1 MDKGIGFNRNIFLHW
16 LDATASFRQQTADA
30 DAMRD
35 RLEPVVGQRIS
46 SAENQRKAIDILNN
60 IWIHSRDVAPML
72 HDEAVSRFGAAEEA
86 ETRLWLHY
94 GMVLLAYPFFREAA
108 AVVGQLGRRDSLI
121 SSGEVKR
128 RLTATRGQLGSL
140 NKAVERVVFSLR
152 EWDML
157 EEANRR
163 HHYTLRERCL
173 ETDDASLQAW
183 LVACALTAHPAEEL
197 PYLDLVRLPE
207 LFAFRISL
215 GLDALRT
222 SGHFAVSRQG
232 GGWEAVRLAR

>member
-72 HDEAVSRFGAAEEA
+72 HDEAVSRLGSAEEA

-94 GMVLLAYPFFREAA
+94 GLVLLAYPFFREAA
-108 AVVGQLGRRDSLI
+108 AVVGQLGRRGSLV

-128 RLTATRGQLGSL
+128 RLTATRGELGSL
-140 NKAVERVVFSLR
+140 SKAVERVIYSLR
-152 EWDML
+152 DWAML
-157 EEANRR
+157 EDGGERY
-163 HHYTLRERCL
+163 HYLVRERWL
-173 ETDDASLQAW
+173 DTDDAGLQAW
-183 LVACALTAHPAEEL
+183 LLACALTAHPAEEL

-207 LFAFRISL
+207 LFPFRISL
-215 GLDALRT
+215 GLDGLRS
-222 SGHFAVSRQG
+222 SGHFSVSRQG
-232 GGWEAVRLAR
+232 GGWEAVRLGR